1 MNIFNEI
8 LWPQFTQIEHVKK
21 LPLHEQVA
29 AYDQYLYN
37 LSIARM
43 NWLQYQNKGAV
54 AVTPETTPEVEMVTQ
69 DGFVLI
75 TESEDDLILQ

>member
-1 MNIFNEI
+1 MDIFNEI
-8 LWPQFTQIEHVKK
+8 LWPQFIQIEHIKR

-29 AYDQYLYN
+29 AYNQYAYD
-37 LSIARM
+37 LSTARI
-43 NWLQYQNKGAV
+43 NWLDMQPKGPYAS
-54 AVTPETTPEVEMVTQ
+54 TPETPEVEMVTQ